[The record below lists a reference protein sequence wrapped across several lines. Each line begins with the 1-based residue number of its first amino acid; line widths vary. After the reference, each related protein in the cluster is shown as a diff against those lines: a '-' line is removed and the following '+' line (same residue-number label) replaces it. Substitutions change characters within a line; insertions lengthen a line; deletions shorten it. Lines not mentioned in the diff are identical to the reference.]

1 MSMNTGEKGF
11 TIIEVIVTLILVGIT
26 AVMAGMWIVSI
37 ANGYIFA
44 KKNMATAQKAQLAMT
59 RIEKEF
65 KAISAV
71 NPGVTTATSITYTR
85 PDIASGSVN
94 GTISLDGSLL
104 KINGYTLT
112 DNVSAFTLAYCDNV
126 TSTSCP
132 AAWSSTSRIIVITL
146 SLVGAENVQS
156 TFTQRVTPRNL

>member
-1 MSMNTGEKGF
+1 MNTGEKGF

-65 KAISAV
+65 KRISAV
-71 NPGVTTATSITYTR
+71 NAGVTTATSITYTK
-85 PDIASGSVN
+85 PDIASGTVN
-94 GTISLDGSLL
+94 GTVSLDGTLL
-104 KINGYTLT
+104 KINGNTLT
-112 DNVSAFTLAYCDNV
+112 DNVSAFALSYCDNV
-126 TSTSCP
+126 TSASCH
-132 AAWSSTSRIIVITL
+132 AVWSSTSRIIVITL
-146 SLVGAENVQS
+146 SLVGADNIQS

>member
-1 MSMNTGEKGF
+1 MSIKTGEKGF
-11 TIIEVIVTLILVGIT
+11 TLIEVIVTLILVGIT
-26 AVMAGMWIVSI
+26 AVMAGMWIVSV

-44 KKNMATAQKAQLAMT
+44 KKNMATAQKAQLVMARM
-59 RIEKEF
+59 EKEF
-65 KAISAV
+65 KRISAV
-71 NPGVTTATSITYTR
+71 NAGVTNATSITYTR
-85 PDIASGSVN
+85 SDIAAGSVS
-94 GTISLDGSLL
+94 GTISRDGSLL